1 MTELTTRNQRDPLV
15 VFRDGV
21 GLLKTKLTARWRGR
35 HVVPDPVFR
44 AELRKRLLA
53 ELMGPDLI
61 GERVSTVPF
70 PGGARE
76 PDSR

>member
-1 MTELTTRNQRDPLV
+1 M
-15 VFRDGV
+15 
-21 GLLKTKLTARWRGR
+21 GLLKTKLVAWWRGR

-53 ELMGPDLI
+53 EPMSPDLI
-61 GERVSTVPF
+61 GEGVSTIAF

-76 PDSR
+76 PDPR